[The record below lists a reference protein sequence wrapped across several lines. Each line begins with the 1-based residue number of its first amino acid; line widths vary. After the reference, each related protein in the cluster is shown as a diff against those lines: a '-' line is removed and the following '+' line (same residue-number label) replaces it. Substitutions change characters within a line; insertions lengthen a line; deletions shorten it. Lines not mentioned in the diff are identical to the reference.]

1 VSEVLDRAEAWFSSG
16 GPLMVVL
23 LALGL
28 ALYGLLF
35 ERLLRLGRRGQT
47 VDDPKAHLL
56 VIRAMIGAAPLLGLL
71 GTVNGIV
78 QAFDGMLVSGGVEQM
93 SAGIGRALRTTQYGL
108 TIAAPALLLE
118 RVLSRWAERRELL
131 RSEAGAV
138 SAAGADAAPEAGPQG
153 APS

>member
-1 VSEVLDRAEAWFSSG
+1 VSEVFARAEAWFTSG

-23 LALGL
+23 LGVGL

-35 ERLLRLGRRGQT
+35 DRLMRLGRSRLGRGGAE
-47 VDDPKAHLL
+47 VDDPSAHLL
-56 VIRAMIGAAPLLGLL
+56 VIRALVGAAPLLGLL

-78 QAFDGMLVSGGVEQM
+78 QAFDGMLVTGGVEQM

-118 RVLSRWAERRELL
+118 RVVSRWAEREGLL

-138 SAAGADAAPEAGPQG
+138 STSEEGEV
-153 APS
+153 S